1 MPRAAP
7 EPAPQLQPEPEPALE
22 PEPMDIPDMAAEH
35 EMAFEPQRE
44 ASEQPEEY
52 EDEECITLRRSDLLH
67 FQDTLV
73 DIRSQ
78 IRDVQFH
85 FADLQRDVRQDKLEV
100 QEMFRA
106 IMDRLPPVA
115 GPHAPPPAP

>member
-1 MPRAAP
+1 MV
-7 EPAPQLQPEPEPALE
+7 
-22 PEPMDIPDMAAEH
+22 AEH

-44 ASEQPEEY
+44 AEQEEQPEEY
-52 EDEECITLRRSDLLH
+52 EEEHEHEECITLRHSDLLH

-78 IRDVQFH
+78 IRDIRFQ
-85 FADLQRDVRQDKLEV
+85 FADLQRDVHQDRLEV

-106 IMDRLPPVA
+106 IMDRLPPA
-115 GPHAPPPAP
+115 IRPSAAPPAP

>member
-1 MPRAAP
+1 
-7 EPAPQLQPEPEPALE
+7 
-22 PEPMDIPDMAAEH
+22 MDIPELVAEH
-35 EMAFEPQRE
+35 EMAFEPQRQPE
-44 ASEQPEEY
+44 EQPEEY
-52 EDEECITLRRSDLLH
+52 EEEQLEEDEECITLRRSDLLH

-78 IRDVQFH
+78 IRDVRFH
-85 FADLQRDVRQDKLEV
+85 FADLQRDVRQDRLEV

-106 IMDRLPPVA
+106 IMDRLPPAA